1 MRLPEIA
8 IKNRQ
13 FIFIL
18 ILISLFIGVQSFLG
32 MPRSEDPQ
40 INSPF
45 FNLTVVLPGASPED
59 MEELV
64 VDPIE
69 DVLDELDDIKE
80 IFAHMEDGLAVMG
93 IEGSFEVDF
102 DDQLDKIVREVNT
115 VRPDLPDGIAFF
127 EIFQFKPEDRVVIQQ
142 YVLTGT
148 ESVSYSRLHEY
159 AEDLQ
164 DRFETIEAVN
174 SVDIEAFPEEQI
186 RVALDFQRMA
196 SLNISIQ
203 QVAGQLTA
211 NNFNIPGGE
220 VKADDRNFSIVGTGN
235 YDNLEDLRNTVISA
249 SGGKMVYLRDI
260 ARVYMDYEDERWVG
274 RYRGRRG
281 VFISLKQKKGTNIL
295 QLSDEIDAAEAG
307 FREAL
312 PPNMELFRAFEQA
325 PAVRSRINDF
335 FVNLIQGVVLV
346 GMVILLFLGWRSS
359 IIVMILIPLCIVLAL
374 AVMRYLGY
382 GLQQIS
388 IASLVLALGLLVDNG
403 IVVVENIRRF
413 IGEGMPLRQ
422 AAAKGV
428 SEVGYAIVSSTVTTV
443 LAFYPLTQLGQ
454 GAGEFLRSLPLTVI
468 SALVISLILAL
479 TLTPI
484 LASTLLRPERKN
496 RRFSVERLMSL
507 LVTRLYRPVLKG
519 AMRFGWL
526 VVLVSVGLF
535 VFGVSLFPKIGV
547 SFFPTAD
554 KPLLLIDI
562 NAPLGTNLDRTD
574 EAIQYVEG
582 ILDTMDYVK
591 DYTANVGHGNP
602 QIYYNRIPESFKRY
616 YGQVLVNFKSWDP
629 GRFYQT
635 LQQLRRD
642 FAGYPGAK
650 ITFQELKNGVPT
662 DAPIEMLII
671 GENLDTL
678 KTIAA
683 GVEKIMEEIPGVI
696 NVDNAL
702 GRNKTEIKIRLSQEK
717 AGMVNLSHLDFDQ
730 TLRASLAGLQ
740 IDEVTLKNRDGE
752 RYPLVLRMEYDNEP
766 SLADFNK
773 VYFATR
779 AGGQV
784 PLQQVA
790 DVEFQ
795 SGISEINHFDLKRQ
809 ATVMADVIDADQTIP
824 LTIEILERLED
835 YPLPAGYEFVAD
847 GEYKN
852 QQSTFGS
859 LGTILILAQVA
870 IFAVLVLQ
878 FRSIVQPLI
887 VFSAIPLATTGTF
900 IALYLTGWPFSF
912 FAFVGFISL
921 IGIVVNSSIILVDYI
936 NQLRLGGLPL
946 MEAIQEGAERRFVP
960 IVLTSVTT
968 ILGLL
973 PLTAS
978 ISNLWSPLGWTII
991 GGVLS
996 STLLT
1001 LLVVPVLYRWF
1012 AGRKELLDDA
1022 RDPL

>member
-1 MRLPEIA
+1 MGI
-8 IKNRQ
+8 
-13 FIFIL
+13 
-18 ILISLFIGVQSFLG
+18 QSFLG

-45 FNLTVVLPGASPED
+45 FNLTVVLPGASPQD

-64 VDPIE
+64 IDPIE
-69 DVLDELDDIKE
+69 DVLDELEDIKE
-80 IFAHMEDGLAVMG
+80 IYAHMEDGLAIMG
-93 IEGSFEVDF
+93 IEGSFDVDF

-115 VRPDLPDGIAFF
+115 VRPELPDGIAFF

-148 ESVSYSRLHEY
+148 EAVSYGKLKDY

-164 DRFETIEAVN
+164 DRLETIEDLN
-174 SVDIEAFPEEQI
+174 SVDVEAFPEEEI
-186 RVALDFQRMA
+186 RIALDFQRMA
-196 SLNISIQ
+196 NLNISLQ

-220 VKADDRNFSIVGTGN
+220 VKADERNFSIVATGS
-235 YDNLEDLRNTVISA
+235 YDNLEDIRNTVVSA
-249 SGGKMVYLRDI
+249 SEGNLVYLRDI
-260 ARVYMDYEDERWVG
+260 ARVYMDYEDERWIG
-274 RYRGRRG
+274 RYKGQRG

-295 QLSDEIDAAEAG
+295 QLSDAIDAAENE
-307 FREAL
+307 FRKTL
-312 PPNMELFRAFEQA
+312 PPNMALYRAFEQA

-346 GMVILLFLGWRSS
+346 GVVILLFLGWRSS
-359 IIVMILIPLCIVLAL
+359 VIVMILIPLCIVLAL

-413 IGEGMPLRQ
+413 IGEGLPLRQ

-443 LAFYPLTQLGQ
+443 LAFYPLTQLGE

-484 LASTLLRPERKN
+484 LATGVLRKERKN
-496 RRFSVERLMSL
+496 RRFSVERAMSL
-507 LVTRLYRPVLKG
+507 LVTRVYRPVLQG

-526 VVLVSVGLF
+526 IVLASVGLF
-535 VFGVSLFPKIGV
+535 LFGVSLFPKIGV

-554 KPLLLIDI
+554 KPLLLIDV
-562 NAPLGTNLDRTD
+562 NAPSGTNLDGTD
-574 EAIQYVEG
+574 EAIRFVESV
-582 ILDTMDYVK
+582 LDTMDFVK

-602 QIYYNRIPESFKRY
+602 QIYYNRVPDSFKRY
-616 YGQVLVNFKSWDP
+616 YGQVLVNFKEWDP
-629 GRFYQT
+629 ARFYRT
-635 LQQLRRD
+635 LQQLRSD

-662 DAPIEMLII
+662 DAPIEMLIV

-678 KTIAA
+678 KAIAA
-683 GVEKIMEEIPGVI
+683 DVEKIMKEIPGVI

-702 GRNKTEIKIRLSQEK
+702 GKNKTEIKIRLNQAK
-717 AGMVNLSHLDFDQ
+717 AGLVNLSHLDFDQ
-730 TLRASLAGLQ
+730 TVRASLAGLQ
-740 IDEVTLKNRDGE
+740 IDEVTLKNREGE
-752 RYPLVLRMEYDNEP
+752 RYPLILRMQYDNEP
-766 SLADFNK
+766 SLDDFNK

-779 AGGQV
+779 SGGQI
-784 PLQQVA
+784 PLRQVA

-795 SGISEINHFDLKRQ
+795 SGVSEINHFDLKRQ
-809 ATVMADVIDADQTIP
+809 AAVNGDVIDADQTIP

-852 QQSTFGS
+852 QQSTFGN
-859 LGTILILAQVA
+859 LGIILILAQIA

-900 IALYLTGWPFSF
+900 VALYLTGWPFSF

-936 NQLRLGGLPL
+936 NQLRLAGMSLND
-946 MEAIQEGAERRFVP
+946 AIQQGAERRFVP

-1012 AGRKELLDDA
+1012 AGRKELVREA
-1022 RDPL
+1022 